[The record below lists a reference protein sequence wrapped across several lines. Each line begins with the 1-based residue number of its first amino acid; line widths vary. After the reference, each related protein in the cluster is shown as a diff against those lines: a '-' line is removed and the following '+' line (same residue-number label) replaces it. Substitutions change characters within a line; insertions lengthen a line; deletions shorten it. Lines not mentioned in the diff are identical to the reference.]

1 MFMSSIASWLNAML
15 QPSVAVIA
23 RNRVNQPTGLVV
35 SSDGMRWRCMWKKV
49 AWTGAQN
56 LIDVED
62 DVEEADRKK
71 GEIGQ
76 KSAVFMILRRFA
88 TGKS

>member
-1 MFMSSIASWLNAML
+1 ML

-35 SSDGMRWRCMWKKV
+35 SSDGMRWRCMWKEV
-49 AWTGAQN
+49 VWTGAQN
-56 LIDVED
+56 LINVEE